1 MIDGIRSLSLALF
14 LFALPVKG
22 FTQSG
27 LWNSPEAYLGQ
38 PRPSD
43 TPRIFAPGL
52 LTEPGYFNFTTGRI
66 AFSPGGKEIYYAV
79 NTTWY
84 SGANLKL
91 KYFVYDQTGWKGP
104 RLLNTHFSTPTFSP
118 DGTRLFLAGGGKAGT
133 VWQLARMDTGWSA
146 PVEYLHRSYAVYDFI
161 ETRSGNRYVGSNGTW
176 GKASDMNAWD
186 FAVLSNTDTTIQSL
200 GVPLNTPGFDG
211 DFFVPADESFMVVSA
226 KETKDMQSELY
237 LSYRK
242 KDGGWTNPK
251 SLGALINDGPA
262 HRWGQYV
269 TPDGKYL
276 FYTRGTSEKDCAIY
290 WVRFDDLLERLRHT
304 NFEPYVKTPIGDQVA
319 QPGHSFHL
327 KFSRDVFVDDD
338 GNGTLKF
345 SAALE
350 DGSPL
355 PDWLRFRPS
364 TRTFSGTP
372 AGIGS
377 YRIRLTA
384 TDNAGAAVSTDF
396 SLRVTEPLH

>member
-1 MIDGIRSLSLALF
+1 MQSPFRVLSFALV
-14 LFALPVKG
+14 LFAFPATG

-27 LWNSPEAYLGQ
+27 FWDSPEAYLGQ

-66 AFSPGGKEIYYAV
+66 AFSRDGREIYYAV

-91 KYFVYDQTGWKGP
+91 KYFVYDKTGWTGP

-118 DGTRLFLAGGGKAGT
+118 DGTKLFLAGGGRAGV
-133 VWQLARMDTGWSA
+133 VWQSRRTDTGWSA
-146 PVEYLHRSYAVYDFI
+146 PVEYLHRGYSLYDFI
-161 ETRSGNRYVGSNGTW
+161 ETASGNRYVGSNGTW
-176 GKASDMNAWD
+176 GKMQDMNAWD
-186 FAVLSNTDTTIQSL
+186 FSILSNTDTTIRSL

-211 DFFVPADESFMVVSA
+211 DFFIAADESFMVVSA
-226 KETKDMQSELY
+226 KETRDNQCELY
-237 LSYRK
+237 ISYRK

-251 SLGALINDGPA
+251 SLGARINDGPA

-290 WVRFDDLLERLRHT
+290 WVRFDDLLGELRRT
-304 NFEPYVKTPIGDQVA
+304 NFEPYVKTSITDQVA
-319 QPGHSFHL
+319 QAGRRFRL
-327 KFSRDVFVDDD
+327 TVSRDVFVDDD
-338 GNGTLKF
+338 GNRTLRY
-345 SAALE
+345 SATLE

-355 PDWLRFRPS
+355 PGWLRFRS
-364 TRTFSGTP
+364 SSRTFSGTP
-372 AGIGS
+372 AGGGS
-377 YRIRLTA
+377 YRIRVTA
-384 TDNAGAAVSTDF
+384 TDPAGAAVSTNF
-396 SLRVTEPLH
+396 SLNVNG